1 MIFDFEDYR
10 PDAPRVPSVFSRREG
25 ILVSIIVHAVAVL
38 VIIWVPG
45 MFLGQV
51 LTQAMAPQETI
62 RYVQMDPRIDRSKP
76 PKHLAEHS
84 DKDRTSAT
92 RERAPKPENTAP
104 YEKGNTPEKMEGG
117 KTQPENGNPN
127 PPGLNAKSSVDLPSK
142 VAPDAPV
149 IGPAPAKNLGESLR
163 NLQRYLQ
170 DQNFN
175 NPKGGLTDQD
185 PDVQFDAKGVEFGPW
200 LRRFVAQ
207 VKSNWNIP
215 QAAMAKSGRVVIQ
228 FYVLKNGAIL
238 DLQVV
243 APSSVEAFTT
253 AAFNALRLSNPT
265 LPLPAEYPA
274 DRAFF
279 TVTFHYNEGRP

>member
-1 MIFDFEDYR
+1 VIFDFEDYR
-10 PDAPRVPSVFSRREG
+10 PDAPRVPSVLSRREG
-25 ILVSIIVHAVAVL
+25 ILLSIVVHAVGVL
-38 VIIWVPG
+38 IIVWVPG
-45 MFLGQV
+45 LFFARV
-51 LTQAMAPQETI
+51 ISQAMAPQETI
-62 RYVQMDPRIDRSKP
+62 RYVQMDPRIDRSAP
-76 PKHLAEHS
+76 PKRLADHS
-84 DKDRTSAT
+84 DKDRRSAT
-92 RERAPKPENTAP
+92 RDRAPKPENSAP
-104 YEKGNTPEKMEGG
+104 YAKGSTPEKAEGG
-117 KTQPENGNPN
+117 KTEPAANSN
-127 PPGLNAKSSVDLPSK
+127 PPGMNAKNSVDLPSK

-149 IGPAPAKNLGESLR
+149 IGSAPAKNLGESLR

-215 QAAMAKSGRVVIQ
+215 QAAMARSGRVVIQ

-243 APSSVEAFTT
+243 QPGSIEAFTT

-265 LPLPAEYPA
+265 LPLPPEYPA

>member
-1 MIFDFEDYR
+1 VIFDFEDYR
-10 PDAPRVPSVFSRREG
+10 PDVPRVPSVFSRREG
-25 ILVSIIVHAVAVL
+25 ILLSIIVHAVGVL
-38 VIIWVPG
+38 TIIWVPSI
-45 MFLGQV
+45 FFTRV
-51 LTQAMAPQETI
+51 ISQAMAPQETI
-62 RYVQMDPRIDRSKP
+62 RYVQMDPRIDRSAP
-76 PKHLAEHS
+76 PKRLAEHS
-84 DKDRTSAT
+84 DKDRRSAT
-92 RERAPKPENTAP
+92 RDRSPNPENTAP
-104 YEKGNTPEKMEGG
+104 YAKGSTPEKVEGG
-117 KTQPENGNPN
+117 KTEPPANGDTGQNQN
-127 PPGLNAKSSVDLPSK
+127 SKSSVDLPSK
-142 VAPDAPV
+142 VVPDAPV
-149 IGPAPAKNLGESLR
+149 IGSAPAKNLGESLR

-175 NPKGGLTDQD
+175 NPKGGLSDQD

-215 QAAMAKSGRVVIQ
+215 QAAMARSGRVVIQ

-238 DLQVV
+238 DLQVI
-243 APSSVEAFTT
+243 APSSTEAFTT

-265 LPLPAEYPA
+265 LPLPPEYPA